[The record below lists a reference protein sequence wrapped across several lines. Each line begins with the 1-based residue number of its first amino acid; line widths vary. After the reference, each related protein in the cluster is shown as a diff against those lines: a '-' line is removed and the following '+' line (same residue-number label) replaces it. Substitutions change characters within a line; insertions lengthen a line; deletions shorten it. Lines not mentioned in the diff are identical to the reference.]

1 MDEYQ
6 IVEQVKDWYREG
18 HRRWY
23 YVLLNGNRISFVP
36 PPSFHESNK
45 QGQISDRT
53 IGSVGLFGMIR
64 DEITSF
70 EFPMFGNSKEIVEL
84 YIYKRGYVLFDQIHG
99 RYPLP
104 NLKYF
109 IRGVEYENRLA
120 VELIDLD
127 VVGNNLNLPKI
138 MSSVLGPKL
147 LRTDLRT
154 NEITRRDVYRIRDV
168 MYKQKLFADHTW
180 KGTQHILRLYFDEN
194 ERKLSKEVFKI
205 SEAYERV
212 FRPYR
217 VVYNTKTWQPVLV

>member
-6 IVEQVKDWYREG
+6 IVERIKDWYREG
-18 HRRWY
+18 HRSWY
-23 YVLLNGNRISFVP
+23 YVLLNGNSISFVP

-70 EFPMFGNSKEIVEL
+70 EFPMFGNSVEIVEF
-84 YIYKRGYVLFDQIHG
+84 YVYKRGYVLVDQLHG

-109 IRGVEYENRLA
+109 IRGVEYGNRLA
-120 VELIDLD
+120 VELVDLD
-127 VVGNNLNLPKI
+127 VVANNLNLPKI
-138 MSSVLGPKL
+138 MSSVLDPKL
-147 LRTDLRT
+147 LRTDFRT
-154 NEITRRDVYRIRDV
+154 NEITRGAVYRIRDV
-168 MYKQKLFADHTW
+168 MYKQKLFAGEPWYSAWGIVHS
-180 KGTQHILRLYFDEN
+180 YFDEN
-194 ERKLSKEVFKI
+194 RPDFAKKVVEI
-205 SEAYERV
+205 GIDYERV

-217 VVYNTKTWQPVLV
+217 VVYDTKTWEPVLM